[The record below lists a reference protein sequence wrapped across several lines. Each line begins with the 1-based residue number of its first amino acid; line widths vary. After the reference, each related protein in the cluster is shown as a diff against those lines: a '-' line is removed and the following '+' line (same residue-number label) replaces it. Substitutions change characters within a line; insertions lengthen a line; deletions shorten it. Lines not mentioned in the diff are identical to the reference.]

1 MSLPTFVRGYDLH
14 THSAI
19 SDGTTT
25 PAEIAAAVAEL
36 GLTGFALTDHDTV
49 DGWDEA
55 RTAAAGLG
63 VDFIPG
69 LELTTKTNGFSV
81 HLLAY
86 GVDPEEPE
94 LRAIMARIRES
105 RYGRAREM
113 VRRLSARYTLDWDTL
128 SASIGVGVTLGRPHI
143 ADALVQLGHY
153 PDRGAAFEDVLHP
166 GGPYYVNTYAVETV
180 TGIELVRA
188 AGGVPVL
195 AHPAARRQRGPVPVQ
210 IIEEFARAGL
220 WGIELDHP
228 ENREDWT
235 APLRPH
241 AERLGLEVTGASDFH
256 GTGKNN
262 RLGERTSAPELIERL
277 RTQVATPR

>member
-1 MSLPTFVRGYDLH
+1 MSLPSFVRGYDLH

-19 SDGTTT
+19 SDGTTS
-25 PAEIAAAVAEL
+25 PAEIAAEVAEL

-69 LELTTKTNGFSV
+69 LELTTKTNGISV

-86 GVDPEEPE
+86 GIDPEVPE
-94 LRAIMARIRES
+94 LAEIMARIRES

-113 VRRLSARYTLDWDTL
+113 VRRLSKRYPLDWDTM
-128 SASIGVGVTLGRPHI
+128 SESIGVGVTLGRPHI
-143 ADALVQLGHY
+143 ADALVQLGHF
-153 PDRGAAFEDVLHP
+153 PDRGAAFADVLHP

-195 AHPAARRQRGPVPVQ
+195 AHPAARRQRGPVPVP
-210 IIEEFARAGL
+210 IVEDFAAAGL

-228 ENREDWT
+228 ENRPDWT
-235 APLRPH
+235 DPLRPH
-241 AERLGLEVTGASDFH
+241 AARL
-256 GTGKNN
+256 
-262 RLGERTSAPELIERL
+262 
-277 RTQVATPR
+277 